1 MSFFGLLLAPRSLVA
16 LVLVV
21 GTCWFGLNY
30 SVHHVGKN
38 AFETLYLH
46 LLPAELVH
54 HHEGEEH
61 GGEHAHEAGAEHAD
75 GEHSEAAGHDG
86 DHAEHSYSRADY
98 LFTLPAFG
106 PLAMVATNVHEI
118 SAGTTTEAPFIA
130 LTNLQL
136 FQLLAI
142 LLLIVCFSGVPR
154 YLRTG
159 SGDPLTKLFAGWALW
174 VRDDMVYSVMGKDL
188 GRKFLPYFLFVF
200 FFVLFMNLLG
210 LVPGS
215 ATATASVY
223 ITAALALTTLGA
235 MLGCGMVHQGPVAF
249 WKNLVPHVPAALWPL
264 MFIVELIGVMVKPFA
279 LMVRLFANM
288 TGGHMVVLSF
298 MGLIFF
304 FGMSFSAGAGFG
316 VSPVAVAFGVFIM
329 IIEVFVAMVQ
339 AFVFTQ
345 LSVIFVNMSVHP
357 EH

>member
-1 MSFFGLLLAPRSLVA
+1 VSFFGLLLAPRSLVTLA
-16 LVLVV
+16 LIVAS
-21 GTCWFGLNY
+21 CWTGLHY
-30 SVHHVGKN
+30 SVHHEGKN
-38 AFETLYLH
+38 AFETLYFH

-54 HHEGEEH
+54 HDDAGHDEH
-61 GGEHAHEAGAEHAD
+61 AAAAHDSANEAEGEHAAD
-75 GEHSEAAGHDG
+75 GHAAVQHERD
-86 DHAEHSYSRADY
+86 DY
-98 LFTLPAFG
+98 LFTLPAVG
-106 PLAMVATNVHEI
+106 PLSLVATN
-118 SAGTTTEAPFIA
+118 STTIAEGSSDEAPFIA
-130 LTNLQL
+130 LTNLQI
-136 FQLLAI
+136 FQVLAV
-142 LLLIVCFSGVPR
+142 LLLVVCFSGVPS

-159 SGDPLTKLFAGWALW
+159 RGDALTKLFAGWALW
-174 VRDDMVYSVMGKDL
+174 LRDDVVYSVMGKDL

-200 FFVLFMNLLG
+200 FFILFMNLLG

-215 ATATASVY
+215 ATATASVFV
-223 ITAALALTTLGA
+223 TGALALTTLGA
-235 MLGCGMVHQGPVAF
+235 MIGCGMAVQGPVAF
-249 WKNLVPHVPAALWPL
+249 WKNLVPHVPGWLWPL
-264 MFIVELIGVMVKPFA
+264 MFVVELVGVLVKPFA

-304 FGMSFSAGAGFG
+304 FGMSFSAAAGLG
-316 VSPVAVAFGVFIM
+316 VSPIAVGFGVFIM